1 MSKDLYFKGRVMIDG
16 KADGEAL
23 VSTRAF
29 TFAHGVEPSTG
40 VVTDIRSD
48 MKGESVKDK
57 VIFFPFGKGSTTGT
71 AWFLETVRMG
81 NAPAAV
87 LTQAVDPVIVVGAI
101 LANILYGKKIPV
113 MAEFPRSMA
122 TMVKNGDLVYVETR
136 NQEIKVRSRR

>member
-1 MSKDLYFKGRVMIDG
+1 MKRDLYYKGRVMLDG
-16 KADGEAL
+16 TAEGEAL
-23 VSTRAF
+23 VSSRAF

-48 MKGESVKDK
+48 MKGERVKDK

-87 LTQAVDPVIVVGAI
+87 LTQAVDPVIVTGAI
-101 LANILYGKKIPV
+101 LAKVLYGKKIPV
-113 MAEFPRSMA
+113 MAEFPRSLA
-122 TMVKNGDLVYVETR
+122 AIIKNGDLVSVDTKNR
-136 NQEIKVRSRR
+136 EIRVRRDD